1 MKIIH
6 TTFLTL
12 FGWCGLIKG
21 ESGLLKIFLPEPEK
35 SSIDHKIKLYFPL
48 SMTSSVAFL
57 KEIEE
62 FEKYFAG
69 EKPLFS
75 FELDFLG
82 STLFQ
87 RMVWS
92 ETYKIPYGSVRTYG
106 CIAEMIGKPKT
117 ARAVGN
123 ALGRNPFP
131 IVVPCHRVIKKNG
144 ELGGFSAPMGINLKA
159 KLLKLEG
166 LHFS

>member
-1 MKIIH
+1 MKIIY
-6 TTFLTL
+6 TTFPTL
-12 FGWCGLIKG
+12 FGWCGLVKG
-21 ESGLLKIFLPEPEK
+21 KSGLLRIFLPEPEK
-35 SSIDHKIKLYFPL
+35 SSIDQKIKIYFPL
-48 SMTSSVAFL
+48 SITSSGTFL

-62 FEKYFAG
+62 FKRYFAG

-92 ETYKIPYGSVRTYG
+92 ETFKIPYGSVRTYG
-106 CIAEMIGKPKT
+106 WIAEMIGKPKT

-131 IVVPCHRVIKKNG
+131 IVVPCHRVVKNNG
-144 ELGGFSAPMGINLKA
+144 ELGRFSAPMGVDLKA
-159 KLLKLEG
+159 KLLRLEG
-166 LHFS
+166 LRF